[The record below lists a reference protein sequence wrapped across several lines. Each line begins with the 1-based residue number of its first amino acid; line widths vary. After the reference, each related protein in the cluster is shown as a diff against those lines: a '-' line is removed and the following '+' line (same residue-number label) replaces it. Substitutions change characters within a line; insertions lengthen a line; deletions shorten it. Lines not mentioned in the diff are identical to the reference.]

1 MMMVMGVALV
11 VNFLLLY
18 AAGKVAQG
26 TMRILRILVAAC
38 LGALFTA
45 MTVLSGVAFLGHWLW
60 RLGILLAMGILAF
73 GIRPRVWG
81 NILLFMLLHFS
92 LGGITERDVTPS
104 MLLGATGIGL
114 ACLILG
120 KRQTLIP
127 VELTYG
133 DQTLQLMALRDTGNT
148 LRDPVT
154 GNCVLVVGADAAW
167 QLTGLTPRQLRDPVG
182 TMETVPGLRLIPY
195 QTVGNS
201 GFLLAIWIPKA
212 KIGGKQG
219 SAIVALSPQVFSSHY
234 QALTG
239 GMV

>member
-1 MMMVMGVALV
+1 M
-11 VNFLLLY
+11 
-18 AAGKVAQG
+18 
-26 TMRILRILVAAC
+26 LRILLAAS
-38 LGALFTA
+38 LSALLTG
-45 MTVLSGVAFLGHWLW
+45 MTVLPGVAFLGHWLW
-60 RLGILLAMGILAF
+60 RLGILLATGVLAF
-73 GIRPRVWG
+73 GFYPRAWG
-81 NILLFMLLHFS
+81 NILLFVILHLS
-92 LGGITERDVTPS
+92 LGGITESSVTLS
-104 MLLGATGIGL
+104 MLLGAAGIGL

-120 KRQTLIP
+120 KQQNLIP

-133 DQTLQLMALRDTGNT
+133 DQTLQLLALRDTGNT

-154 GNCVLVVGADAAW
+154 GKCVLVVGADTAQ
-167 QLTGLTPRQLRDPVG
+167 QLTGLSSQELRDPLG

-219 SAIVALSPQVFSSHY
+219 SAIVALSPQVFESHY

-239 GMV
+239 GTI